1 MSPECKKD
9 SEENINSL
17 NESYIQNRRN
27 QLCDAKSID
36 GKRGRFVRMRSPV
49 AGKLH
54 KTNEGELMERL
65 RGDVGS
71 PVPKR
76 RAQ

>member
-27 QLCDAKSID
+27 
-36 GKRGRFVRMRSPV
+36 
-49 AGKLH
+49 
-54 KTNEGELMERL
+54 
-65 RGDVGS
+65 
-71 PVPKR
+71 
-76 RAQ
+76 